1 MRDEIWEG
9 EEERG
14 KKEGKREKRERCER
28 ERENCVLLLNIKA
41 VCRKIE
47 RKQKRK

>member
-1 MRDEIWEG
+1 MKYGKERKRG
-9 EEERG
+9 EKRKER
-14 KKEGKREKRERCER
+14 GKREKGVR